1 MYKRIYDS
9 DEIVVDQHSLTGVLR
24 VSVFEDGHW
33 VDEHFV
39 ALPGKP
45 EIMTLYE
52 VGDLLR
58 VSNQTIYN
66 MIRDGRIKGSKV
78 GREWRFLRSDIEAY
92 LSVTE
97 MEPVVHAHWVDRYGG
112 KYANPRYE
120 CSACKIASLYK
131 PEGDVLGA
139 TRWVQV
145 LSDICP
151 HCGAH
156 MDEIRRVGYC
166 PICDKE
172 VESYEEGS
180 MTRCPTCNHHI
191 VLHEEVKK

>member
-1 MYKRIYDS
+1 MSYKRIYDS
-9 DEIVVDQHSLTGVLR
+9 DEIVVDQCSLTGVLR
-24 VSVFEDGHW
+24 VSVFNDGHW

-52 VGDLLR
+52 VGDYLR

-92 LSVTE
+92 LGAVE
-97 MEPVVHAHWVDRYGG
+97 MEPVVHARWTFTSLDQI
-112 KYANPRYE
+112 APN
-120 CSACKIASLYK
+120 CSHC
-131 PEGDVLGA
+131 G
-139 TRWVQV
+139 V
-145 LSDICP
+145 LSIMWYSRCP

-156 MDEIRRVGYC
+156 MDE
-166 PICDKE
+166 E
-172 VESYEEGS
+172 VAE
-180 MTRCPTCNHHI
+180 
-191 VLHEEVKK
+191 